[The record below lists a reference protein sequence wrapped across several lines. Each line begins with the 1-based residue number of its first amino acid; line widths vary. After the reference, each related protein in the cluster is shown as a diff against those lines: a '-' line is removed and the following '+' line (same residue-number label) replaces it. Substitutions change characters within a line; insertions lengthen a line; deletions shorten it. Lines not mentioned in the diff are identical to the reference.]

1 MPRAWTPSEDAIC
14 RAAIA
19 TGLDCAAT
27 QEELAKWGY
36 HRSLEGV
43 ASHLQTV
50 RRQIRA
56 DATADQQQA
65 DREMLK
71 YSISRKWL

>member
-1 MPRAWTPSEDAIC
+1 MARAWTPSEDAIC

-19 TGLDCAAT
+19 TGLDCVAT
-27 QEELAKWGY
+27 QEELMKWGY
-36 HRSLEGV
+36 NRSLEGV

-50 RRQIRA
+50 KRQIRA
-56 DATADQQQA
+56 EATPDTSQA